1 MNHRVVFTAADSNYF
16 LQLGVL
22 VSSLCE
28 TQSRQLSLK
37 VMGTG
42 WTDSLKQ
49 KILNLSTDIIAI
61 EFIAVDY
68 VALEKVKLSYGF
80 PIATVYSL
88 LGPLLAPDLRRLVY
102 LDSDIVV
109 MSDISELWELE
120 FTEPVAAV
128 VDSHIGMIGNPSMDR
143 PWRELNKNPTA
154 KYLNTGILVFN
165 VNEWNRAKISE
176 NCLDLLNRF
185 EMPCIDQDALSLTL
199 DGNFYSM
206 NPKYN
211 LMPFH
216 LTPKLRYSSILDD
229 PDLID
234 KAILSPSIIHF
245 HRSFLGKPWIF
256 GCKHPAKNVWRTYAA
271 RIDPTWRKKFDLY
284 GLVRNFAV
292 HIIGLTKFDEN
303 VKILAGSKGGNR
315 FEQL

>member
-1 MNHRVVFTAADSNYF
+1 MDQRVLFTAADSTYF

-22 VSSLCE
+22 IKSLCE
-28 TQSRQLSLK
+28 TQSQKINLR

-42 WTDSLKQ
+42 WTEALKQ
-49 KILNLSTDIIAI
+49 KILNHTTEIIEI
-61 EFIAVDY
+61 DFVETGE
-68 VALEKVKLSYGF
+68 VALGRVKLTYGF

-88 LGPLLAPDLRRLVY
+88 LGPLLSPEITRAVY

-109 MSDISELWELE
+109 MSDISELWKLE

-128 VDSHIGMIGNPSMDR
+128 VDSHIGMIGNPSMER
-143 PWRELNKNPTA
+143 PWRELNKNPSA

-165 VNEWNRAKISE
+165 VNKWNKAKISE
-176 NCLDLLNRF
+176 RSLDLLNRF

-199 DGNFYSM
+199 DGNFYSLD
-206 NPKYN
+206 PKYN
-211 LMPFH
+211 LMPIH

-234 KAILSPSIIHF
+234 RAIVSPSIIHF

-256 GCKHPAKNVWRTYAA
+256 GCTHPAKNVWRSYATHF
-271 RIDPTWRKKFDLY
+271 DPTWSRKFDLY

-292 HIIGLTKFDEN
+292 RLIGLTKFDEN
-303 VKILAGSKGGNR
+303 VKILADSKGSIQV
-315 FEQL
+315 EQL